1 MEQGP
6 MLLFRSA
13 AFSAE
18 PGEDEATNPGI
29 FGKALATWLGARLR
43 ERGVEC
49 RDVIAED
56 CGWCLPVGA
65 SSERTYVACASD
77 GEPDDQSPGSWRV
90 FAFRDGKLLA
100 KLFGRS
106 KDADSLEAIYT
117 AVKDVL
123 QAAPEVQ
130 DLQEEP
136 A

>member
-6 MLLFRSA
+6 LLLFRSA
-13 AFSAE
+13 AFPAE
-18 PGEDEATNPGI
+18 PGEDEATNPGM

-43 ERGVEC
+43 QRGMEC

-56 CGWCLPVGA
+56 FAWCLPVGA
-65 SSERTYVACASD
+65 GSERTYVACVSD
-77 GEPDDQSPGSWRV
+77 GETEDGWKV
-90 FAFRDGKLLA
+90 FAFQDGKLLG

-106 KDADSLEAIYT
+106 KSSDSLASIHD

-123 QAAPEVQ
+123 QAAPEVE